1 MFDFIKNIGT
11 LKFMTGIRTYTG
23 LAALWLGN
31 ISEWAGFDVVG
42 FDPMAPADLL
52 MTTMIVLGIYEK
64 VKTNT

>member
-1 MFDFIKNIGT
+1 MFDFIKKIGT
-11 LKFMTGIRTYTG
+11 FEFMAGIRTYTG

-42 FDPMAPADLL
+42 FEPMAPADLL

-64 VKTNT
+64 LKAKS